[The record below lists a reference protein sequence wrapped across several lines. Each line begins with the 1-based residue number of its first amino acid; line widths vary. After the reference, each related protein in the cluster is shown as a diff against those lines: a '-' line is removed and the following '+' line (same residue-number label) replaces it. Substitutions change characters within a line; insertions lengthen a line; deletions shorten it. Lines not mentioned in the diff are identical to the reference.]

1 MLTIVLPALN
11 YLVSIWLP
19 LTWLVWLPGWYGYL
33 VGMVTWLLW
42 LPGCYGYLVAMV
54 VVYLVAIVTRLLIA
68 MVVGYLVVKLNSD
81 NLLL

>member
-1 MLTIVLPALN
+1 MLCV
-11 YLVSIWLP
+11 
-19 LTWLVWLPGWYGYL
+19 
-33 VGMVTWLLW
+33 
-42 LPGCYGYLVAMV
+42 PGCYGYLVAMV